1 MFNLINCRT
10 CGITR
15 PLYAVLALWVIAMQ
29 APVAAR
35 AEALTIAVAANF
47 SAPMQKIATGFEAA
61 TGHTL
66 QIAVGS
72 TGRFYAQIQNGAPFD
87 ILLAADAATPEKLV
101 NEGLA
106 LAESRRTYAIGT
118 LVLYSQNPGLVDS
131 QGNILKNGN
140 FSKIALA
147 DPKLAPYGKAALQT
161 LEALGLAKTL
171 EPKFVYGESIG
182 QAWQFVVTENATLGF
197 VAGSQVAS
205 LGKEAA
211 GSHWVVPQHLYA
223 PLRQDMVILN
233 RAKDNQAARAL
244 VKWLHGTE
252 ALGIIKSFGYGID
265 TATALP

>member
-10 CGITR
+10 CGIKR
-15 PLYAVLALWVIAMQ
+15 PLYAVLALWVITMQ

-72 TGRFYAQIQNGAPFD
+72 TGRFYAQIQHGAPFD
-87 ILLAADAATPEKLV
+87 VLLAADTATPEKLV

-106 LAESRRTYAIGT
+106 LAESRQTYAMGT
-118 LVLYSQNPGLVDS
+118 LVLYSQNPSLVDN
-131 QGNILKNGN
+131 QGEVLKKGD

-182 QAWQFVVTENATLGF
+182 QAWQFVVTENAALGF

-205 LGKEAA
+205 LGTEAT
-211 GSHWVVPQHLYA
+211 GSHWVIPQHLYT

-244 VKWLHGTE
+244 VKWLRGPE
-252 ALGIIKSFGYGID
+252 ALSIIESFGYGID
-265 TATALP
+265 TATVDP